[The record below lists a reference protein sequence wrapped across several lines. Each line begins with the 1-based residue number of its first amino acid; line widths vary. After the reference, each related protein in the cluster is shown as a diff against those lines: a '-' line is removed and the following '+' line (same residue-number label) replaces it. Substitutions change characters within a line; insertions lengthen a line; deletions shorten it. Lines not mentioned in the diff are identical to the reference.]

1 MPVSTDRQW
10 RKGRNKYPSGFC
22 NDNGKPG
29 QHEGT
34 KPKSGGKPLPT
45 CPDWQMCPCVCHQ
58 NVDKLFEQTGMER
71 IEVPNSEFAPVRT
84 EIIMPE
90 ILDPIGSNVA
100 SSDTGVIGHPD
111 HERPVAAPV
120 NMPTTPLA
128 QRRTET
134 GRAARGG
141 LEAQVW
147 DACSTLISLSGD
159 DPITPKLVSEWIITK
174 YNIPTPST
182 GAINAVWERWVKLG
196 FAETAKKPNRF
207 VKFLGEGSWEE
218 LVRMKTSAKVKQ
230 RSSKSAAKR
239 GFR

>member
-1 MPVSTDRQW
+1 MPISTDRQW
-10 RKGRNKYPSGFC
+10 KKGRNKHPSGFC
-22 NDNGKPG
+22 NENGKPG

-71 IEVPNSEFAPVRT
+71 IEVPNSEFSPVRT
-84 EIIMPE
+84 EIIMPDV
-90 ILDPIGSNVA
+90 IDPLGSNVA
-100 SSDTGVIGHPD
+100 SNDTGVIGHGND
-111 HERPVAAPV
+111 ERPVNVPYTPAAA
-120 NMPTTPLA
+120 PLA

-147 DACSTLISLSGD
+147 DACQGNADLD
-159 DPITPKLVSEWIITK
+159 QVTPKVIAEWIVEK
-174 YNIPTPST
+174 YKIPTPST
-182 GAINAVWERWVKLG
+182 GAINAVWERWVKLE

-207 VKFLGEGSWEE
+207 VKFLGVGSWEE
-218 LVRMKTSAKVKQ
+218 LVRLKTSAKVKQ